1 MKHVFNSNEVAHVW
15 ASQQQDEGRN
25 SFGNFYF
32 RNDTIFSY
40 GSHFPIATMQS
51 NDVLFTLRTYS
62 NTTAKHIGEAYRAIT
77 HKNVIYC
84 YDVPVKY
91 SKDTDLKK
99 SNFYSVEHENNF
111 KRWKGNITS
120 LFAEIGNKKNR
131 KLEGKIM
138 EVNRNIEQLEIYA
151 KYFGIKIKDKE
162 LLSLIKIARSENF
175 IESARKAKEN
185 ENKATEI
192 KLKKATKAHEKYIE
206 LWRKYDSEAIK
217 NLDSKTKELCNYYQ
231 NNSEAFTRLRFNEAQ
246 NRLETSKGI
255 QIPMEVAKRAYTT
268 LNGCFMTNCKDLSI
282 PVMNYEIT
290 ESTKQYIKA
299 GCHTIPNEDVKYIAQ
314 LLNW

>member
-1 MKHVFNSNEVAHVW
+1 MKHVFNSNEVAHIW

-40 GSHFPIATMQS
+40 GSHFPIATIQG

-62 NTTAKHIGEAYRAIT
+62 KTTAKHILNARQAIS

-91 SKDTDLKK
+91 SKDTYLKK
-99 SNFYSVEHENNF
+99 GSFISEHENNF
-111 KRWKGNITS
+111 KRWKSNIIS
-120 LFAEIGNKKNR
+120 LFAELGNKRNR
-131 KLEGKIM
+131 MLEGRIN
-138 EVNRNIEQLEIYA
+138 EVNRNIEQLNTYA
-151 KYFGIKIKDKE
+151 AYFGIKIKDKE
-162 LLSLIKIARSENF
+162 LLSLLKIAQSENF
-175 IESARKAKEN
+175 IEQARSAKEKQDHS
-185 ENKATEI
+185 KAI
-192 KLKKATKAHEKYIE
+192 LLKKSVKAYEKYIE
-206 LWRKYDSEAIK
+206 LWRKFDSEAIT
-217 NLDSKTKELCNYYQ
+217 NLDGKTKELCNYYS
-231 NNSEAFTRLRFNEAQ
+231 NNSEAYTRLRFNEAQ
-246 NRLETSKGI
+246 NRLETSKGV
-255 QIPMEVAKRAYTT
+255 QIPVEVAKRAYTT

-282 PVMNYEIT
+282 PVMNYNIT

-299 GCHTIPNEDVKYIAQ
+299 GRHTIPNEDVKYIAQ